1 MASTDSIRRDGDTWD
16 LASSVGATATMVAA
30 GRAMATRDARHLIDD
45 PFAEPLVRAVGID
58 FFVKMIDG
66 EVEASPFGDSTP
78 ERVET
83 MINGMAM
90 RTKFFDDYFL
100 GAAGPATSG
109 GGAAGPATS
118 GEAVSTGGIRQAV
131 ILASGLDSR
140 AYRLPWPAGTVV
152 YEIDQPKVVEFKT
165 RVLADLG
172 AQPTA
177 ERRTVG
183 IDLREDWPS
192 ALKAAGF
199 DPAAPTAWLAEG
211 LLIYL
216 PSDAQ
221 DRLFDTI
228 TGLSAPGSAVATE
241 YVPGIMDFDAEKAR
255 EMASNLRERG
265 LDLDM
270 PSLVYA
276 GPRSHVMEY
285 LEAKGWAVTG
295 VPGGELFR
303 RNGLVRPD
311 RDGYD
316 PLGEI
321 VYVSA
326 RLA

>member
-1 MASTDSIRRDGDTWD
+1 M
-16 LASSVGATATMVAA
+16 
-30 GRAMATRDARHLIDD
+30 
-45 PFAEPLVRAVGID
+45 
-58 FFVKMIDG
+58 
-66 EVEASPFGDSTP
+66 
-78 ERVET
+78 
-83 MINGMAM
+83 
-90 RTKFFDDYFL
+90 
-100 GAAGPATSG
+100 
-109 GGAAGPATS
+109 
-118 GEAVSTGGIRQAV
+118 V

-177 ERRTVG
+177 ERRAVG

-199 DPAAPTAWLAEG
+199 DPTAPTAWLAEG

-216 PSDAQ
+216 PPDAQ

-241 YVPGIMDFDAEKAR
+241 YVPGIMDFDADKAR
-255 EMASNLRERG
+255 EMASNLRDRG

-285 LEAKGWAVTG
+285 LDATGWTVTG

-311 RDGYD
+311 REGYD
-316 PLGEI
+316 LLGEI

-326 RLA
+326 MLDQ

>member
-1 MASTDSIRRDGDTWD
+1 MTTSDSARRDGDTWD

-30 GRAMATRDARHLIDD
+30 GRAMATRDPRHLIDD

-78 ERVET
+78 ERVQA

-90 RTKFFDDYFL
+90 RTKFFDDYL
-100 GAAGPATSG
+100 NT
-109 GGAAGPATS
+109 
-118 GEAVSTGGIRQAV
+118 VSSGGIRQAV

-140 AYRLPWPAGTVV
+140 AYRLPWPTGTVV
-152 YEIDQPKVVEFKT
+152 YEIDQPEVVEFKT

-183 IDLREDWPS
+183 IDLREDWPT
-192 ALKAAGF
+192 ALQAAGF
-199 DPAAPTAWLAEG
+199 DPARPTAWLAEG

-216 PSDAQ
+216 PPEAQ

-241 YVPGIMDFDAEKAR
+241 YVPGIMDFDADKAR

-285 LEAKGWAVTG
+285 LDATGWAVTG
-295 VPGGELFR
+295 VPGAELFR

-311 RDGYD
+311 REGYD

-326 RLA
+326 TLG

>member
-1 MASTDSIRRDGDTWD
+1 MASTDSTRRDGDTWD

-30 GRAMATRDARHLIDD
+30 GRAMATRDPRHLIDD
-45 PFAEPLVRAVGID
+45 PFAEPLVRAGGID

-66 EVEASPFGDSTP
+66 EIEASPFGDSAP
-78 ERVET
+78 ERVEA

-90 RTKFFDDYFL
+90 RTKFFDDYF
-100 GAAGPATSG
+100 GQ
-109 GGAAGPATS
+109 
-118 GEAVSTGGIRQAV
+118 VTGGDIRQVV

-199 DPAAPTAWLAEG
+199 DPTAPTAWLAEG

-216 PSDAQ
+216 PPDAQ

-241 YVPGIMDFDAEKAR
+241 YVPGIMDFDADKAR
-255 EMASNLRERG
+255 EMASNLRDRG

-285 LEAKGWAVTG
+285 LDATGWTVTG

-303 RNGLVRPD
+303 RNRLVRPD
-311 RDGYD
+311 REGYD

-326 RLA
+326 MLDQ

>member
-1 MASTDSIRRDGDTWD
+1 MASTDSTRRDGDTWD

-30 GRAMATRDARHLIDD
+30 GRAMATRDPRHLIDD

-78 ERVET
+78 ERVQA

-90 RTKFFDDYFL
+90 RTKFFDDYL
-100 GAAGPATSG
+100 NT
-109 GGAAGPATS
+109 
-118 GEAVSTGGIRQAV
+118 VSSGGIRQAV

-140 AYRLPWPAGTVV
+140 AYRLPWPTGTVV

-192 ALKAAGF
+192 ALKSAGF

-216 PSDAQ
+216 PPDAQ

-241 YVPGIMDFDAEKAR
+241 YVPGIMDFDADKAR
-255 EMASNLRERG
+255 EMASNLRDRG

-285 LEAKGWAVTG
+285 LDATGWTVTG

-311 RDGYD
+311 REGYD

-326 RLA
+326 MLDQ

>member
-1 MASTDSIRRDGDTWD
+1 MASTDSARRDGDTWD

-30 GRAMATRDARHLIDD
+30 GRAMATRDPRHLIDD

-66 EVEASPFGDSTP
+66 EVEASPFGDSAP
-78 ERVET
+78 ERVEA

-90 RTKFFDDYFL
+90 RTKFFDEFFVNSS
-100 GAAGPATSG
+100 A
-109 GGAAGPATS
+109 
-118 GEAVSTGGIRQAV
+118 IRQAV

-165 RVLADLG
+165 RALADLG

-183 IDLREDWPS
+183 IDLREDWPT

-199 DPAAPTAWLAEG
+199 DPAARTAWLAEG

-216 PSDAQ
+216 PPDAQ

-228 TGLSAPGSAVATE
+228 TGLSAPGSALATE
-241 YVPGIMDFDAEKAR
+241 YVPGIMDFDADKAR
-255 EMASNLRERG
+255 EMASNLRDRG

-285 LEAKGWAVTG
+285 LQAKGWAVTG
-295 VPGGELFR
+295 VPGEELFR
-303 RNGLVRPD
+303 RNGLSRPD
-311 RDGYD
+311 REDYD

-326 RLA
+326 TC